1 MARGGTWDCDE
12 HLQAGGLPTSE
23 MPANKALTLELKFR
37 DWSRLGRL
45 GKKRIWVLGMLSRQ
59 QEAVTIA
66 VELER

>member
-12 HLQAGGLPTSE
+12 HLQAGGLLTSE

-45 GKKRIWVLGMLSRQ
+45 GKKRGFGC
-59 QEAVTIA
+59 
-66 VELER
+66 